1 MKKTYL
7 ADPGSVH
14 KILYLKGHMHGI
26 SQLAAG
32 LLSDKGSSVWV

>member
-14 KILYLKGHMHGI
+14 KILYLCMPSLKWR
-26 SQLAAG
+26 QVFCLTKAV
-32 LLSDKGSSVWV
+32 LSGFK